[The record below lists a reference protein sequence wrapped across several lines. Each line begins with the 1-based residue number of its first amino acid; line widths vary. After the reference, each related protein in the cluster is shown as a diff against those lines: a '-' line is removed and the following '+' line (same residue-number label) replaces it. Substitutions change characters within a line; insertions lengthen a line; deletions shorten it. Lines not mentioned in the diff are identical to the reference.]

1 MIPDHFWILFG
12 VFPKNKN
19 SFVHVLNIII
29 KIRKLTLIHYYCIV
43 WRSHSSLLIVP
54 IIYFYITEGFSSECR
69 KEVSATDRGLGWNR
83 SSPEEGARVWA
94 GEGGHPRGGAGGK
107 PDEGA
112 GSHVGWKG
120 HPHRDM
126 LKDKKCHLK
135 GAPSSKSKEKMKHQ
149 TNDTNRW

>member
-1 MIPDHFWILFG
+1 M
-12 VFPKNKN
+12 FPIQENDVT
-19 SFVHVLNIII
+19 SSVLDQDSMQHYIVTPNTFLNELV
-29 KIRKLTLIHYYCIV
+29 KI
-43 WRSHSSLLIVP
+43 WGG
-54 IIYFYITEGFSSECR
+54 TEGQDQEQKLILLFPSWTIQSKSQGR

-112 GSHVGWKG
+112 GSQVEWKG

-126 LKDKKCHLK
+126 LNDKKCHLK
-135 GAPSSKSKEKMKHQ
+135 GAPSSKSKEKIKHQ